1 MKQPRIEYHIA
12 RMWISVLLGIGYSCL
27 FLFFDTLTGS
37 ATLDGI
43 IGVLLG
49 LYIGSHPAA
58 HLLDLLYLPQGK
70 RRDFLAS
77 EPGAVWL
84 VVNILVLVVGIFTI
98 VIGANRFVQIEALEV
113 VHTFPLVGKLGAALQ
128 RFSDP
133 LRMRYTTGEIRYLH
147 PQPAQEGAL
156 WTTLSYPRPPRSSR
170 RRRRG

>member
-12 RMWISVLLGIGYSCL
+12 RMWLAVLLGVGYASL

-70 RRDFLAS
+70 RRELLSS
-77 EPGAVWL
+77 EPGVVWL
-84 VVNILVLVVGIFTI
+84 VVNILVLVVGIFII
-98 VIGANRFVQIEALEV
+98 VIGANRFVQIGTLEV
-113 VHTFPLVGKLGAALQ
+113 VYTFPLIRELSAALQ
-128 RFSDP
+128 RLNEPKDAV
-133 LRMRYTTGEIRYLH
+133 YL
-147 PQPAQEGAL
+147 
-156 WTTLSYPRPPRSSR
+156 SKS
-170 RRRRG
+170 